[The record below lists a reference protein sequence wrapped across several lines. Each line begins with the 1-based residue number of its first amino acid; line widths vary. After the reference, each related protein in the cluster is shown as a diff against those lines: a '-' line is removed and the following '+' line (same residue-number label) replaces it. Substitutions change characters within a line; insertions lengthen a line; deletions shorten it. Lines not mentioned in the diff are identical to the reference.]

1 MTIRIG
7 MTEGLMLCR
16 KAMTAAL
23 GAGLLAFAVPAVAQD
38 TATQGPPDDNGAIGP
53 RELQKFELPGTRTNP
68 AYQTPD
74 QPSQRVP
81 APAPEPPKAVAETP
95 APQPEPATAAPAAT
109 ERPVRVA
116 PPSPVA
122 STRSPAPAEARS
134 RPDDTDEPSPKPSPR
149 PAPAPAMRAQPAP
162 IQLPAPVLP
171 PVQQPSPA
179 PAASSTGFSWA
190 YLLFVLLG
198 FLLAIGTMRV
208 WQMRQRAKPVMR
220 TAPRPRAAVPEPA
233 AAQPVP
239 VVPPP
244 TPQKRAPRP
253 SFDNV
258 STGDVVGVQ
267 IRPWLQLEFKP
278 DRAAATL
285 TEAAVQYE
293 LAISNVG
300 NAVARNVRIE
310 ARMFNAGSEQ
320 EREIKAFFAS
330 SVDEGKSAQVL
341 AIPPRK
347 GARLRNVVAMPKEHV
362 REINVQGRRL
372 FIPLVAFNVIYEWGE
387 GKSGQTSMSYLVGRE
402 PDTPSD
408 KMGAFRLDL
417 GPRVYRSVAQR
428 PSEVAVQV

>member
-1 MTIRIG
+1 MNQGRRRRAI
-7 MTEGLMLCR
+7 
-16 KAMTAAL
+16 TAVL
-23 GAGLLAFAVPAVAQD
+23 LAGLVAFAAPAVAQD
-38 TATQGPPDDNGAIGP
+38 AQTQGPPDENGTIGP

-74 QPSQRVP
+74 TPSDRTPATEPPKKVVTEAP
-81 APAPEPPKAVAETP
+81 APAPEPQPAAAAPAENRPAVRVTPPAPVTATRGDATPRPERTATVSPAEREPAAAPGTTP
-95 APQPEPATAAPAAT
+95 ARPTIQQPSLQAPAPIIPPSEPPATA
-109 ERPVRVA
+109 
-116 PPSPVA
+116 PS
-122 STRSPAPAEARS
+122 
-134 RPDDTDEPSPKPSPR
+134 
-149 PAPAPAMRAQPAP
+149 
-162 IQLPAPVLP
+162 
-171 PVQQPSPA
+171 
-179 PAASSTGFSWA
+179 ASSTGFSWS

-208 WQMRQRAKPVMR
+208 LQTRQKPWAALGRA
-220 TAPRPRAAVPEPA
+220 ARPRARPPAPEPA
-233 AAQPVP
+233 LLLDEPAPPISVP
-239 VVPPP
+239 SPP
-244 TPQKRAPRP
+244 KRAPRP
-253 SFDNV
+253 SFA
-258 STGDVVGVQ
+258 STAMGDVVGVQ

-310 ARMFNAGSEQ
+310 ARMFNAGAEQ
-320 EREIKAFFAS
+320 EREIKDFFAS
-330 SVDEGKSAQVL
+330 PVDEGRSAQVL

-347 GARLRNVVAMPKEHV
+347 GARLRNVVAMPKELV

-372 FIPLVAFNVIYEWGE
+372 FIPLVAFNVVYEWGE

-408 KMGAFRLDL
+408 RMGAFRLDL

-428 PSEVAVQV
+428 PSEVAVRV